1 MLNLAL
7 IDSDSIYFRVACV
20 VVDTKTDKFKARNWK
35 KDMRASIDH
44 TMRNI
49 EQETM
54 ADKMMVAIK
63 GRGNF
68 RNEIYK
74 DYKGTRKELH
84 PKVKE
89 ALNYGHTYMKENY
102 DAVEA
107 TDMEADDLVAI
118 WAAEARSDS
127 IDYFVVGIDKDLLQI
142 PGNHY
147 NFVKRELR
155 FVDDDEAHLLL
166 MRQCLTGDSADNIPG
181 IRGIG
186 PKKADKLLSGIPKER
201 RWNRVRAAWR
211 AHKAGN
217 PELSLRL
224 LQMLTSFEELEV
236 ARNQFK
242 RQTPI
247 SKPDV
252 LEREEG
258 QD

>member
-1 MLNLAL
+1 MISSLFGLL
-7 IDSDSIYFRVACV
+7 KLV
-20 VVDTKTDKFKARNWK
+20 VR
-35 KDMRASIDH
+35 
-44 TMRNI
+44 
-49 EQETM
+49 
-54 ADKMMVAIK
+54 
-63 GRGNF
+63 
-68 RNEIYK
+68 
-74 DYKGTRKELH
+74 
-84 PKVKE
+84 
-89 ALNYGHTYMKENY
+89 
-102 DAVEA
+102 
-107 TDMEADDLVAI
+107 
-118 WAAEARSDS
+118 S

-186 PKKADKLLSGIPKER
+186 PKKADKLLSGVPKER